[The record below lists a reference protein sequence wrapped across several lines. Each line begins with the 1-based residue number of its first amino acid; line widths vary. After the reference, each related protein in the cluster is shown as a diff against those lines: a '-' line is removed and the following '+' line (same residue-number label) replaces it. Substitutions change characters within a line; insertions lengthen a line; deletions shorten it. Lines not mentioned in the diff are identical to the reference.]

1 MADTRGGRNCR
12 KTAGQL
18 DGWTDYAI
26 VGTLD
31 GRVGAIANARQADK
45 LTSCQAVHQSK
56 GPAVVLAMKHTE
68 P

>member
-18 DGWTDYAI
+18 DGWTDHAI

-45 LTSCQAVHQSK
+45 LTSCQAIQQK
-56 GPAVVLAMKHTE
+56 GPAVALAMKHPE

>member
-12 KTAGQL
+12 KTAGRL

-45 LTSCQAVHQSK
+45 LSSHPEVESPGCRARHEAHWAV
-56 GPAVVLAMKHTE
+56 
-68 P
+68 